1 MGKEGR
7 KEGQIVHWERNMKR
21 QVRGCVT
28 WDEGKT
34 IRTGARGELDRRER
48 ENERD
53 KTAKYLVLKSP
64 AVRGGCG
71 LVDPLEGV
79 LTGNY

>member
-34 IRTGARGELDRRER
+34 IRTGAREE
-48 ENERD
+48 
-53 KTAKYLVLKSP
+53 S
-64 AVRGGCG
+64 
-71 LVDPLEGV
+71 
-79 LTGNY
+79 